1 MYSTLTLSY
10 AAACLVLIPMIL
22 GLSVVVSL
30 LMWHDAK
37 RRKPFFA
44 IWVVLCLLAFA
55 FKFQESYAGLP
66 LVLQALG
73 Y

>member
-10 AAACLVLIPMIL
+10 AAACLVLIPLVL
-22 GLSVVVSL
+22 GLTVVTSL

-37 RRKPFFA
+37 RRRSFFA
-44 IWVVLCLLAFA
+44 LWAALCMFAFA
-55 FKFQESYAGLP
+55 LKFHDSYVGLP